1 MLFKTPFTGKLLF
14 VIIKKII
21 LNFSAVAEKHQGRIY
36 VPESIYNLMQ
46 LLYCTQFKSLLK
58 LQFSNPQR
66 NCRSGTIKKNV
77 VQKSCNK
84 ETSLTESSSDVT
96 E

>member
-1 MLFKTPFTGKLLF
+1 
-14 VIIKKII
+14 
-21 LNFSAVAEKHQGRIY
+21 
-36 VPESIYNLMQ
+36 MQ
-46 LLYCTQFKSLLK
+46 LLYCTQKYTSLFLNYSLAIPK
-58 LQFSNPQR
+58 EIVALVQL
-66 NCRSGTIKKNV
+66 KKNV

>member
-1 MLFKTPFTGKLLF
+1 
-14 VIIKKII
+14 
-21 LNFSAVAEKHQGRIY
+21 
-36 VPESIYNLMQ
+36 MQ

>member
-1 MLFKTPFTGKLLF
+1 MLFETPFTGKLLF

-58 LQFSNPQR
+58 LQFSNLQR
-66 NCRSGTIKKNV
+66 NCRSGTIKKKCCSKV
-77 VQKSCNK
+77 LQ
-84 ETSLTESSSDVT
+84 
-96 E
+96 